1 MGKNYISNIN
11 KRFLIL
17 YFFLF
22 LFFIIIIYELTQI
35 QIIDTDKY
43 KKKLSDLTISVVEG
57 NTVPRGRIYDRN
69 YNLLV
74 DNVGV
79 KTIYY
84 KRQKGTTTKKI
95 INTIELLRDN
105 INLDLSNVSELIQK
119 EYFIIKY
126 PELAEKKI
134 KSSEYKKLKNR
145 KITTKEIYNLK
156 LERINQEDLKKI
168 DKKDAYLYYL
178 MTKGY
183 YYDENII
190 KTYVTEDEY
199 AFVANNVDKLNGV
212 NVKLEWERKYLYG
225 DTFKTMLGT
234 ISNST
239 SGIPKELKNYY
250 LNKGYSLNDKVGVS
264 YLEFQYEDLL
274 KGQKAIYKL
283 NDNNSTTIIKDG
295 IRGNDIVLTI
305 DINIQREVEKILE
318 EEVMNAKIND
328 YNTALY
334 DGSHA
339 IVVEPSTG
347 EILAFAS
354 KFLLEENGSYKIYD
368 NSPALLTNPV
378 TPGSMVKGAS
388 ISVGYR
394 EGAIDVGTR
403 FLDECVKIQNTPQKC
418 SWISGIG
425 VVNDVEALAISSNVY
440 QYKTAMKVAK
450 ANYYYDGPLNIDETA
465 FDKYRNMFKE
475 YGLGVK
481 TNIDMPVESEGI
493 IGTKKDSGLLLDLSI
508 GQYDTYTAVQLVNY
522 ISTIAMKGNRYQL
535 HFLKEIRNPSKTDEI
550 GTLKQ
555 KIEPKLINKVN
566 LDDKYMDR
574 IRMGFSRVMDS
585 TGYDYMGDVPDPAGK
600 TGSAETFKDTDNDG
614 LIDKE
619 TLSKGFVGYAP
630 SSNPKFSMV
639 ILSPNVKYSENS
651 EYYSPVNYKI
661 SKRVANKVFEILQ

>member
-283 NDNNSTTIIKDG
+283 NDDNSTTIIKDG